1 MAIVLT
7 YEQQN
12 AEIKRLLQVI
22 GEKCENFAKQ
32 AESPY
37 YGDLNHVIEDL
48 AEINLFLNE
57 KYLNQ
62 KEKENGP
69 EKIN

>member
-62 KEKENGP
+62 KEKENGS